1 MAWNN
6 HSIRYICIDLG
17 DKRTGLALSDS
28 LTRIVTPLKVLEV
41 PITSNGGESLLDS
54 LCSEIA
60 ALAGPSEIVI
70 VVGLPLV
77 QQGKEGPRA
86 KLVRAFIQRLQA
98 RLAAWSALPPTRA
111 ASSPPS
117 IRFQDETLSTAEAD
131 WSMARSGMT
140 RGEKKSRR
148 DALAAAVILR
158 EFLANNSACQAPC
171 QEPGVPTGP
180 SHLQSPG
187 LALPDQPNQPS

>member
-1 MAWNN
+1 MPFPPRT
-6 HSIRYICIDLG
+6 RYIAIDLG
-17 DKRTGLALSDS
+17 DKRTGLAVADGETKLVSP
-28 LTRIVTPLKVLEV
+28 LTVLET
-41 PITSNGGESLLDS
+41 PISLNNGEALIAAIR
-54 LCSEIA
+54 SEIRA
-60 ALAGPSEIVI
+60 TIGTHEILELVI
-70 VVGLPLV
+70 GLPLV
-77 QQGKEGPRA
+77 REGKEGPRA
-86 KLVRAFIQRLQA
+86 KGVRKFALRIA
-98 RLAAWSALPPTRA
+98 AALANPTLH
-111 ASSPPS
+111 
-117 IRFQDETLSTAEAD
+117 FQDESLTSVEAD

-148 DALAAAVILR
+148 DALAASVILR